1 MVKVAEKIGP
11 KKIHKNL
18 KAFGFGEKT
27 GIDSPGEV
35 AGLLSHYSR
44 WSKID
49 VGAISFGHGVAVTA
63 LQLIRATGAIAN
75 DGELM
80 KPYLVKAI
88 TDSEG
93 QIVKEFRPVR
103 IRRVV
108 SARTARLTRNIL
120 KTVITEGGTGVNA
133 ALEGYV
139 VCGKTGTARK
149 LSPNGTYDRDRH
161 IASFVGMAPADDP
174 AVAVLVIIDEPQ
186 GAYYGGTVAAPVF
199 KKIVQGTLPYLNIAP
214 QSTQKRMRVGLPS
227 EVRG

>member
-1 MVKVAEKIGP
+1 
-11 KKIHKNL
+11 
-18 KAFGFGEKT
+18 
-27 GIDSPGEV
+27 
-35 AGLLSHYSR
+35 
-44 WSKID
+44 
-49 VGAISFGHGVAVTA
+49 
-63 LQLIRATGAIAN
+63 
-75 DGELM
+75 M

-88 TDSEG
+88 TNSEG

-103 IRRVV
+103 VRRVI

-133 ALEGYV
+133 ALEGYT

-149 LSPNGTYDRDRH
+149 LSPNGTYDKDRH

-199 KKIVQGTLPYLNIAP
+199 KKIVQGTLPYLNIPP